1 VKLLHVS
8 RDALALGLG
17 AALVADC
24 FVPDLDLMG
33 GRDPDDRF
41 YPPVASTRFALQ
53 QRRCRLDGV
62 GYLTTNRR
70 IRLAAIVV
78 VYLQAQ
84 CRLTTCWAALLAPS
98 GATPPTLGGLQL
110 DRVPLPSPTPQQ
122 RRDAS

>member
-1 VKLLHVS
+1 MKLLHVS

-33 GRDPDDRF
+33 G
-41 YPPVASTRFALQ
+41 
-53 QRRCRLDGV
+53 
-62 GYLTTNRR
+62 
-70 IRLAAIVV
+70 
-78 VYLQAQ
+78 
-84 CRLTTCWAALLAPS
+84 
-98 GATPPTLGGLQL
+98 LQL